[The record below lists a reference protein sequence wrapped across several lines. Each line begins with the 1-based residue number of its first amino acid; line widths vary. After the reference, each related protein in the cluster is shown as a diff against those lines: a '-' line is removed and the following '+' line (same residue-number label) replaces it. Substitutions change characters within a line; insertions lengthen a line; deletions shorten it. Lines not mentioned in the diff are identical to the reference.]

1 MANNWK
7 PRIVE
12 TVDELTADW
21 LTAALEP
28 TGSLG
33 GARVTE
39 VEAVAIGT
47 GQIAISTRLTLTY
60 DRPTDAPETM
70 VAKTGETDVAMRA
83 ALKRHLAY
91 EREVSFYQELQP
103 LLSVRTPKV
112 YYADIDTDAYVFVLL
127 MEDVAHANQGDQ
139 IAGCSVSLAAAA
151 VDGLV
156 GLHAPLWCD
165 ASLAERPW
173 LYGDKERE
181 RRSRVDVMPTMWAG
195 FKERYADWLSDDTVR
210 AGEQFIA
217 GLSGYVRADD
227 QPWTVVHGDYRL
239 DNMLIAPTPDGAHDI
254 TVLDWQTCT
263 VGNAMLDVAYFIGG
277 GLMPDDRRAHEERL
291 VRDYFDKLVAAGIA
305 GYSWDRCW
313 TDYRRH
319 TWAGLSVAIFASMQA
334 RRTERGDR
342 MFMAMADRHAKHAL
356 DLDAAS
362 VSA

>member
-1 MANNWK
+1 MTDIAK

-12 TVDELTADW
+12 TIDDLDPDW
-21 LTAALEP
+21 LTAALGA
-28 TGSLG
+28 TGRLG
-33 GARVTE
+33 GARVTGVDAE
-39 VEAVAIGT
+39 AIGT

-60 DRPTDAPETM
+60 DRPTDAPATI
-70 VAKTGETDVAMRA
+70 VAKTGETDPAMRA

-103 LLSVRTPKV
+103 LLAVRTPEV

-127 MEDVAHANQGDQ
+127 MEDVAHADQGDQ
-139 IAGCSVSLAAAA
+139 ISGCSVSLASAA
-151 VDGLV
+151 VDELV

-165 ASLAERPW
+165 ASLTRRPW
-173 LYGDKERE
+173 LYGNKERE
-181 RRSRVDVMPTMWAG
+181 RQLRVEVMPTFWAG
-195 FKERYADWLSDDTVR
+195 FKDRYADLLSDDTVL
-210 AGEQFIA
+210 AGELFVA
-217 GLSGYVRADD
+217 GLSGYVYADD
-227 QPWTVVHGDYRL
+227 PPWTVVHGDYRL
-239 DNMLIAPTPDGAHDI
+239 DNMLIAQTPGGTHDI

-263 VGNAMLDVAYFIGG
+263 VGNAMLDVAYFVGG
-277 GLMPDDRRAHEERL
+277 GLLPEDRRAHEDHL
-291 VRDYFDKLVAAGIA
+291 VRDYFDKLVAAGVA

-319 TWAGLSVAIFASMQA
+319 TWAGLSMAIFASMQA

-362 VSA
+362 VIA

>member
-1 MANNWK
+1 M
-7 PRIVE
+7 
-12 TVDELTADW
+12 TD
-21 LTAALEP
+21 
-28 TGSLG
+28 
-33 GARVTE
+33 

-60 DRPTDAPETM
+60 DRPTDAPLTI

-103 LLSVRTPKV
+103 LLSVRTPEV
-112 YYADIDTDAYVFVLL
+112 YYADIDTDAYIFVLL
-127 MEDVAHANQGDQ
+127 MEDVAHADQGDQ
-139 IAGCSVSLAAAA
+139 IAGCSVPLAAAA
-151 VDGLV
+151 VDELV

-181 RRSRVDVMPTMWAG
+181 RRLRVDVMPTMWAG
-195 FKERYADWLSDDTVR
+195 FKERYADRLSDDTVR

-217 GLSGYVRADD
+217 GLNGYVRADD

-239 DNMLIAPTPDGAHDI
+239 DNLLIAPTPDGTHDI

-277 GLMPDDRRAHEERL
+277 GLLPDDRRAHEERL

-305 GYSWDRCW
+305 DYSWDRCW

-334 RRTERGDR
+334 RRTERGDH

-362 VSA
+362 VTA